1 MIYDLNREV
10 QESCQRGE
18 TLKTSMET
26 MMGELDERMNLIKD
40 SNLNDTIP
48 PDVIHSLN
56 EMS

>member
-26 MMGELDERMNLIKD
+26 RMGELDERMNLIKD